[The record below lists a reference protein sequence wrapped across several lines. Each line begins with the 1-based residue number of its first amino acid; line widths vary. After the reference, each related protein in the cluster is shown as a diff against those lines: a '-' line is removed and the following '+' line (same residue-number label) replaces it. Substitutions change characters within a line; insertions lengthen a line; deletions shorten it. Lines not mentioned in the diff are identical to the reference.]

1 MDKKLPKFVGTINIP
16 GDKSIS
22 HRALIIGSQATG
34 IVKVSNLLESAD
46 VFSTMNALRKFGV
59 HIIKRGKDYHVY
71 GLVVGGLREYN
82 GTINCGNSG
91 TTARL
96 MMGLLSTY
104 PITINFIGDKS
115 LSKRPMARVINL
127 LKEFGANALPENKN
141 TMPFKFLGSYVG
153 LQNDQKL
160 NVPSAQLKSAWCL
173 AALNTKGI
181 STLEERF
188 ETRDH
193 TEIMLKY
200 LNANI
205 KVKKS
210 KNKKIISIFG
220 KTPIDAKDIS
230 VPGDISS
237 AAFMIILALISKNSN
252 VTIKNVLLNPTRTG
266 ILDVLKKMKAKIKIK
281 NKKTVCGE
289 IVGDI
294 EAKSSNLKATI
305 VPEKMAP
312 RLIDEYP
319 ILFIAACFAKGTSN
333 FKGIEE
339 LRVKES
345 DRIKSMEDGLKPL
358 GVKVSSTK
366 SSVKI
371 TGTNSF
377 KLELLASIS
386 PTTSPQIIFLFLI
399 VILAFIFFNTSKIP
413 VRVGFNK
420 TFLIVTVEFLEIRE
434 RMIMKAADEI
444 SPGTEISFASIGVF
458 PNIEMIFLFL
468 DFLTLILAFK
478 YLSMISV

>member
-34 IVKVSNLLESAD
+34 IVKVTNLLESAD

-59 HIIKRGKDYHVY
+59 DIIKRGKDYYVY
-71 GLVVGGLREYN
+71 GLVVGGLKEYN

-104 PITINFIGDKS
+104 PITINFTGDKS
-115 LSKRPMARVINL
+115 LSKRPMGRVINL
-127 LKEFGANALPENKN
+127 LREFGANALPENKN

-220 KTPIDAKDIS
+220 KTPIDGKDIS

-237 AAFMIILALISKNSN
+237 AAFMIILALISKNSK
-252 VTIKNVLLNPTRTG
+252 VIIKNVLLNPTRTG

-281 NKKTVCGE
+281 NKKIICGE
-289 IVGDI
+289 LVGDI
-294 EAKSSNLKATI
+294 EAKSSNLKAAI

-319 ILFIAACFAKGTSN
+319 ILFIAACFAKGTSQ

-345 DRIKSMEDGLKPL
+345 DRIQSMELGLKPL
-358 GVKVSSTK
+358 GVKISSTK
-366 SSVKI
+366 NSVKI

-377 KLELLASIS
+377 KLNKKIKIDAKGDHRIAMSFYILSQVLNKPFKIKDFNYVK
-386 PTTSPQIIFLFLI
+386 TSFPSFTKTI
-399 VILAFIFFNTSKIP
+399 
-413 VRVGFNK
+413 NK
-420 TFLIVTVEFLEIRE
+420 L
-434 RMIMKAADEI
+434 KK
-444 SPGTEISFASIGVF
+444 
-458 PNIEMIFLFL
+458 N
-468 DFLTLILAFK
+468 
-478 YLSMISV
+478 

>member
-34 IVKVSNLLESAD
+34 IVKVTNLLESAD

-59 HIIKRGKDYHVY
+59 HIVKRGKDYYVY

-127 LKEFGANALPENKN
+127 LREFGANALPENKN

-200 LNANI
+200 LGANI

-237 AAFMIILALISKNSN
+237 AAFMIILALISKNSK
-252 VTIKNVLLNPTRTG
+252 VIIKNVLLNPTRTG

-281 NKKTVCGE
+281 NKKNICGE
-289 IVGDI
+289 VVGDI
-294 EAKSSNLKATI
+294 EAQSSNLKATT
-305 VPEKMAP
+305 VSEKMAP

-319 ILFIAACFAKGTSN
+319 ILFIAACFAKGTSIFN
-333 FKGIEE
+333 GIEE

-358 GVKVSSTK
+358 GVKISSTK

-377 KLELLASIS
+377 KLNKKIKIDAKGDHRIAMSFFVLSQVLNKSFKIKDFNYVK
-386 PTTSPQIIFLFLI
+386 TSFPSFTKTI
-399 VILAFIFFNTSKIP
+399 NTLKK
-413 VRVGFNK
+413 N
-420 TFLIVTVEFLEIRE
+420 
-434 RMIMKAADEI
+434 
-444 SPGTEISFASIGVF
+444 
-458 PNIEMIFLFL
+458 
-468 DFLTLILAFK
+468 
-478 YLSMISV
+478 

>member
-59 HIIKRGKDYHVY
+59 HIVKRGKDYHVY

-127 LKEFGANALPENKN
+127 LREFGANALPENKN

-153 LQNDQKL
+153 LQNNQKL

-237 AAFMIILALISKNSN
+237 AAFMIILALISKNST

-266 ILDVLKKMKAKIKIK
+266 ILDVLKKMKAKITIK
-281 NKKTVCGE
+281 NKKIICGE
-289 IVGDI
+289 VVGDI
-294 EAKSSNLKATI
+294 EAKSSNLKATT
-305 VPEKMAP
+305 VSEKMAP

-345 DRIKSMEDGLKPL
+345 DRIKSMEGGLKPL
-358 GVKVSSTK
+358 GVKINSTK

-377 KLELLASIS
+377 KLNKKIKIDAKGDHRIAMSFYVLSQVLNKSFKIKDFNYVK
-386 PTTSPQIIFLFLI
+386 TSFPSF
-399 VILAFIFFNTSKIP
+399 T
-413 VRVGFNK
+413 K
-420 TFLIVTVEFLEIRE
+420 TINNL
-434 RMIMKAADEI
+434 KK
-444 SPGTEISFASIGVF
+444 
-458 PNIEMIFLFL
+458 N
-468 DFLTLILAFK
+468 
-478 YLSMISV
+478 

>member
-1 MDKKLPKFVGTINIP
+1 MDKKLPKFIGTINIP

-59 HIIKRGKDYHVY
+59 HITKRGKDYHVY

-127 LKEFGANALPENKN
+127 LREFGANALPENKN
-141 TMPFKFLGSYVG
+141 TMPFKFLGSYIG

-237 AAFMIILALISKNSN
+237 AAFMIILALISKNST

-266 ILDVLKKMKAKIKIK
+266 ILDVLKKMKAKITIK
-281 NKKTVCGE
+281 NKKTICGE

-294 EAKSSNLKATI
+294 EAKSSNLKAT
-305 VPEKMAP
+305 VVSEKMAP

-358 GVKVSSTK
+358 GVKISSTK
-366 SSVKI
+366 SSAKI

-377 KLELLASIS
+377 KLNKQIKIDAKGDHRIAMSFYVLSQVLNKSFKIKDFNYVK
-386 PTTSPQIIFLFLI
+386 TSFPSF
-399 VILAFIFFNTSKIP
+399 T
-413 VRVGFNK
+413 K
-420 TFLIVTVEFLEIRE
+420 TINQL
-434 RMIMKAADEI
+434 KK
-444 SPGTEISFASIGVF
+444 
-458 PNIEMIFLFL
+458 N
-468 DFLTLILAFK
+468 
-478 YLSMISV
+478 

>member
-59 HIIKRGKDYHVY
+59 HIVKRGKDYHVY

-127 LKEFGANALPENKN
+127 LREFGANALPENKN

-237 AAFMIILALISKNSN
+237 AAFMIILALISKNST

-266 ILDVLKKMKAKIKIK
+266 ILDVLKKMNAKIKIK
-281 NKKTVCGE
+281 NKKIICGE

-294 EAKSSNLKATI
+294 EAKSSNLKATT
-305 VPEKMAP
+305 VSEKMAP

-319 ILFIAACFAKGTSN
+319 ILFIAACFAKGTSS

-358 GVKVSSTK
+358 GVKINSTK
-366 SSVKI
+366 SSVKV

-377 KLELLASIS
+377 KLNKKIKIDAKGDHRIAMSFYVLSQVLNKSFKIKDFNYVK
-386 PTTSPQIIFLFLI
+386 TSFP
-399 VILAFIFFNTSKIP
+399 
-413 VRVGFNK
+413 
-420 TFLIVTVEFLEIRE
+420 
-434 RMIMKAADEI
+434 
-444 SPGTEISFASIGVF
+444 SFAKTI
-458 PNIEMIFLFL
+458 NNL
-468 DFLTLILAFK
+468 K
-478 YLSMISV
+478 KN

>member
-22 HRALIIGSQATG
+22 HRALIIGSQTTG

-59 HIIKRGKDYHVY
+59 HIIKRGEDYHVY

-237 AAFMIILALISKNSN
+237 AAFMIILALISKNSK

-294 EAKSSNLKATI
+294 EAKSSNLKATT

-377 KLELLASIS
+377 KLNKKIKIDAKGDHRIAMSFYVLSQVLNKSFKIKDFNYVK
-386 PTTSPQIIFLFLI
+386 TSFPSFTKTI
-399 VILAFIFFNTSKIP
+399 NTLKK
-413 VRVGFNK
+413 N
-420 TFLIVTVEFLEIRE
+420 
-434 RMIMKAADEI
+434 
-444 SPGTEISFASIGVF
+444 
-458 PNIEMIFLFL
+458 
-468 DFLTLILAFK
+468 
-478 YLSMISV
+478 

>member
-1 MDKKLPKFVGTINIP
+1 MDKKLPKFIGTINIP

-59 HIIKRGKDYHVY
+59 HITKRGKDYHVY

-127 LKEFGANALPENKN
+127 LREFGANALPENKN
-141 TMPFKFLGSYVG
+141 TMPFKFLGSYIG
-153 LQNDQKL
+153 LHNDQKL

-237 AAFMIILALISKNSN
+237 AAFMIILALISKNST

-281 NKKTVCGE
+281 NKKTICGE
-289 IVGDI
+289 VVGDI
-294 EAKSSNLKATI
+294 EAKSSNLKAT
-305 VPEKMAP
+305 VVSEKMAP

-358 GVKVSSTK
+358 GVKISSTK

-377 KLELLASIS
+377 KLNKQIKIDAKGDHRIAMSFYVLSQVLNKSFKIKDFNYVK
-386 PTTSPQIIFLFLI
+386 TSFPSF
-399 VILAFIFFNTSKIP
+399 T
-413 VRVGFNK
+413 K
-420 TFLIVTVEFLEIRE
+420 TINQL
-434 RMIMKAADEI
+434 KK
-444 SPGTEISFASIGVF
+444 
-458 PNIEMIFLFL
+458 N
-468 DFLTLILAFK
+468 
-478 YLSMISV
+478 

>member
-59 HIIKRGKDYHVY
+59 HIVKRGKDYHVY

-104 PITINFIGDKS
+104 PITINFVGDKS

-127 LKEFGANALPENKN
+127 LREFGANTLPENKN

-237 AAFMIILALISKNSN
+237 AAFMIILALISKNST
-252 VTIKNVLLNPTRTG
+252 VMIKNVLLNPTRTG
-266 ILDVLKKMKAKIKIK
+266 ILDVLQKMKAKIKIK
-281 NKKTVCGE
+281 NKKIICGE

-294 EAKSSNLKATI
+294 EAKSSNLKATT
-305 VPEKMAP
+305 VSEKMAP

-358 GVKVSSTK
+358 GVKISSTK

-371 TGTNSF
+371 IGTNSF
-377 KLELLASIS
+377 KLNKKIKIDAKGDHRIAMSFYVLSQVLNKSFKIKDFNYVK
-386 PTTSPQIIFLFLI
+386 TSFPSF
-399 VILAFIFFNTSKIP
+399 T
-413 VRVGFNK
+413 K
-420 TFLIVTVEFLEIRE
+420 TINNL
-434 RMIMKAADEI
+434 KK
-444 SPGTEISFASIGVF
+444 
-458 PNIEMIFLFL
+458 N
-468 DFLTLILAFK
+468 
-478 YLSMISV
+478 

>member
-1 MDKKLPKFVGTINIP
+1 MDKKLPKFIGTINIP

-59 HIIKRGKDYHVY
+59 HITKRGKDYHVY

-127 LKEFGANALPENKN
+127 LREFGANALPENKN

-237 AAFMIILALISKNSN
+237 AAFMIILALISKNST

-266 ILDVLKKMKAKIKIK
+266 VLDVLKKMKAKITIK
-281 NKKTVCGE
+281 NKKIICGE
-289 IVGDI
+289 VVGDI
-294 EAKSSNLKATI
+294 EAKSSNLKATV

-358 GVKVSSTK
+358 GVKISSTK
-366 SSVKI
+366 SSAKI

-377 KLELLASIS
+377 KLNKQIKIDAKGDHRIAMSFYVLSQVLNKSFKIKDFNYVK
-386 PTTSPQIIFLFLI
+386 TSFPSF
-399 VILAFIFFNTSKIP
+399 T
-413 VRVGFNK
+413 K
-420 TFLIVTVEFLEIRE
+420 TINQL
-434 RMIMKAADEI
+434 KK
-444 SPGTEISFASIGVF
+444 
-458 PNIEMIFLFL
+458 N
-468 DFLTLILAFK
+468 
-478 YLSMISV
+478 

>member
-59 HIIKRGKDYHVY
+59 HIVKRGKDYHVY

-127 LKEFGANALPENKN
+127 LREFGANALPENKN

-237 AAFMIILALISKNSN
+237 AAFMIILALISKNST

-294 EAKSSNLKATI
+294 EAKSSNLKATT
-305 VPEKMAP
+305 VSEKMAP

-319 ILFIAACFAKGTSN
+319 ILFIAACFAKGTSS

-345 DRIKSMEDGLKPL
+345 DRIKSMEGGLKPL
-358 GVKVSSTK
+358 GVKINSTK

-377 KLELLASIS
+377 KLNKKIKIDAKGDHRIAMSFYVLSQVLNKSFKIKDFNYVK
-386 PTTSPQIIFLFLI
+386 TSFPSFTKTI
-399 VILAFIFFNTSKIP
+399 NTLKK
-413 VRVGFNK
+413 N
-420 TFLIVTVEFLEIRE
+420 
-434 RMIMKAADEI
+434 
-444 SPGTEISFASIGVF
+444 
-458 PNIEMIFLFL
+458 
-468 DFLTLILAFK
+468 
-478 YLSMISV
+478 

>member
-1 MDKKLPKFVGTINIP
+1 MDKKLPKFVGTTNIP

-34 IVKVSNLLESAD
+34 IVKVTNLLESAD

-59 HIIKRGKDYHVY
+59 PIIKRGKDYYVY

-82 GTINCGNSG
+82 GTIDCGNSG

-104 PITINFIGDKS
+104 PITINFTGDKS

-127 LKEFGANALPENKN
+127 LREFGANAVPENKN

-160 NVPSAQLKSAWCL
+160 TVPSAQLKSAWCL

-237 AAFMIILALISKNSN
+237 AAFMIILALISKNSK
-252 VTIKNVLLNPTRTG
+252 VIIKNVLLNPTRTG

-281 NKKTVCGE
+281 NKKTICGE
-289 IVGDI
+289 VVGDI
-294 EAKSSNLKATI
+294 EVKSSNLKATT

-319 ILFIAACFAKGTSN
+319 ILFIAACFAKGTSKFN
-333 FKGIEE
+333 GIEE

-358 GVKVSSTK
+358 GVKISSTK

-371 TGTNSF
+371 TGGNSF
-377 KLELLASIS
+377 KLNQKIKIDAKGDHRIAMSFYILSQVLNKPFKIKDFNYVK
-386 PTTSPQIIFLFLI
+386 TSFPSF
-399 VILAFIFFNTSKIP
+399 T
-413 VRVGFNK
+413 K
-420 TFLIVTVEFLEIRE
+420 TINQL
-434 RMIMKAADEI
+434 KK
-444 SPGTEISFASIGVF
+444 
-458 PNIEMIFLFL
+458 N
-468 DFLTLILAFK
+468 
-478 YLSMISV
+478 

>member
-127 LKEFGANALPENKN
+127 LREFGANALPENKN

-377 KLELLASIS
+377 KLNKKIKIDAKGDHRIAMSFYVLSQVLNKSFKIKDFNYVK
-386 PTTSPQIIFLFLI
+386 TSFPSFTKTI
-399 VILAFIFFNTSKIP
+399 
-413 VRVGFNK
+413 NK
-420 TFLIVTVEFLEIRE
+420 L
-434 RMIMKAADEI
+434 KK
-444 SPGTEISFASIGVF
+444 
-458 PNIEMIFLFL
+458 N
-468 DFLTLILAFK
+468 
-478 YLSMISV
+478 

>member
-1 MDKKLPKFVGTINIP
+1 
-16 GDKSIS
+16 
-22 HRALIIGSQATG
+22 
-34 IVKVSNLLESAD
+34 
-46 VFSTMNALRKFGV
+46 
-59 HIIKRGKDYHVY
+59 
-71 GLVVGGLREYN
+71 
-82 GTINCGNSG
+82 
-91 TTARL
+91 
-96 MMGLLSTY
+96 
-104 PITINFIGDKS
+104 
-115 LSKRPMARVINL
+115 
-127 LKEFGANALPENKN
+127 
-141 TMPFKFLGSYVG
+141 MPFKFLGSYVG

-200 LNANI
+200 LGANI

-237 AAFMIILALISKNSN
+237 AAFMIVLALISKNSK
-252 VTIKNVLLNPTRTG
+252 VIIKNVLLNPTRTG

-281 NKKTVCGE
+281 NKKTICGE
-289 IVGDI
+289 VVGDI
-294 EAKSSNLKATI
+294 EAQSSNLKATT
-305 VPEKMAP
+305 VSEKMAP

-319 ILFIAACFAKGTSN
+319 ILFIAAFFAKGTSIFN
-333 FKGIEE
+333 GIEE

-358 GVKVSSTK
+358 GVKISSTK

-377 KLELLASIS
+377 KLNKKIKIDAKGDHRIAMSFYVLSQVLNKSFKIKDFNYVK
-386 PTTSPQIIFLFLI
+386 TSFPSFTKTI
-399 VILAFIFFNTSKIP
+399 
-413 VRVGFNK
+413 NK
-420 TFLIVTVEFLEIRE
+420 L
-434 RMIMKAADEI
+434 KK
-444 SPGTEISFASIGVF
+444 
-458 PNIEMIFLFL
+458 N
-468 DFLTLILAFK
+468 
-478 YLSMISV
+478 

>member
-34 IVKVSNLLESAD
+34 IVKVTNLLESAD

-59 HIIKRGKDYHVY
+59 HIVKRGKDYYVY

-127 LKEFGANALPENKN
+127 LREFGANALPENKN

-200 LNANI
+200 LGANI

-220 KTPIDAKDIS
+220 KNPIDAKDIS

-237 AAFMIILALISKNSN
+237 AAFMIILALISKNSK
-252 VTIKNVLLNPTRTG
+252 VIIKNVLLNPTRTG
-266 ILDVLKKMKAKIKIK
+266 ILDVLKKMKAKIKII
-281 NKKTVCGE
+281 NKKTICGE
-289 IVGDI
+289 VVGDI
-294 EAKSSNLKATI
+294 EAKSSNLKATT

-319 ILFIAACFAKGTSN
+319 ILFIAACFAKGTSIFN
-333 FKGIEE
+333 GIEE

-358 GVKVSSTK
+358 GIKISSTK

-377 KLELLASIS
+377 KLNKKIKIDAKGDHRIAMSFYVLSQVLNKSFKIKDFNYVK
-386 PTTSPQIIFLFLI
+386 TSFPSFTKTI
-399 VILAFIFFNTSKIP
+399 NTLKK
-413 VRVGFNK
+413 N
-420 TFLIVTVEFLEIRE
+420 
-434 RMIMKAADEI
+434 
-444 SPGTEISFASIGVF
+444 
-458 PNIEMIFLFL
+458 
-468 DFLTLILAFK
+468 
-478 YLSMISV
+478 

>member
-34 IVKVSNLLESAD
+34 IVKVTNLLESAD

-59 HIIKRGKDYHVY
+59 DIIKRGKDYYVY

-96 MMGLLSTY
+96 LMGLLSTY
-104 PITINFIGDKS
+104 PITINFTGDKS
-115 LSKRPMARVINL
+115 LSKRPMGRVINL
-127 LKEFGANALPENKN
+127 LREFGANALPENKN

-237 AAFMIILALISKNSN
+237 AAFMIILALISKNSK
-252 VTIKNVLLNPTRTG
+252 VIIKNVLLNPTRTG
-266 ILDVLKKMKAKIKIK
+266 ILDVLKRMKAKIKIK
-281 NKKTVCGE
+281 NKKTICGE
-289 IVGDI
+289 VVGDI
-294 EAKSSNLKATI
+294 EAKSSNLKATL

-319 ILFIAACFAKGTSN
+319 ILFIAACFAKGTSQ

-345 DRIKSMEDGLKPL
+345 DRIQSMELGLKPL
-358 GVKVSSTK
+358 GVKISSTK
-366 SSVKI
+366 NSVKI

-377 KLELLASIS
+377 KLNKKIKIDAKGDHRIAMSFYILSQVLNKPFKIKDFNYVK
-386 PTTSPQIIFLFLI
+386 TSFPSFTKTI
-399 VILAFIFFNTSKIP
+399 
-413 VRVGFNK
+413 NK
-420 TFLIVTVEFLEIRE
+420 L
-434 RMIMKAADEI
+434 KK
-444 SPGTEISFASIGVF
+444 
-458 PNIEMIFLFL
+458 N
-468 DFLTLILAFK
+468 
-478 YLSMISV
+478 

>member
-34 IVKVSNLLESAD
+34 IVKVTNLLESAD

-59 HIIKRGKDYHVY
+59 HIVKRGKDYYVY

-127 LKEFGANALPENKN
+127 LREFGANALPENKN

-200 LNANI
+200 LGANI

-237 AAFMIILALISKNSN
+237 AAFMIILALISKNSK
-252 VTIKNVLLNPTRTG
+252 VIVRNVLLNPTRTG

-281 NKKTVCGE
+281 NKKNICGE
-289 IVGDI
+289 VVGDI
-294 EAKSSNLKATI
+294 EAQSSNLKATT

-319 ILFIAACFAKGTSN
+319 ILFIAACFAKGTSIFN
-333 FKGIEE
+333 GIEE

-358 GVKVSSTK
+358 GIKISSTK

-377 KLELLASIS
+377 KLNKKIKIDAKGDHRIAMSFYVLSQVLNKSFKIKDFNYVK
-386 PTTSPQIIFLFLI
+386 TSFPSFTKTI
-399 VILAFIFFNTSKIP
+399 NTLKK
-413 VRVGFNK
+413 N
-420 TFLIVTVEFLEIRE
+420 
-434 RMIMKAADEI
+434 
-444 SPGTEISFASIGVF
+444 
-458 PNIEMIFLFL
+458 
-468 DFLTLILAFK
+468 
-478 YLSMISV
+478 

>member
-59 HIIKRGKDYHVY
+59 HIVKRGKDYHVY

-127 LKEFGANALPENKN
+127 LREFGANALPQNKN

-237 AAFMIILALISKNSN
+237 AAFMIILALISKNST

-294 EAKSSNLKATI
+294 EAKSSNLKATT
-305 VPEKMAP
+305 VSEKMAP

-319 ILFIAACFAKGTSN
+319 ILFIAACFAKGTSS

-345 DRIKSMEDGLKPL
+345 DRIKSMEGGLKPL
-358 GVKVSSTK
+358 GVKINSTK

-371 TGTNSF
+371 SGTKSF
-377 KLELLASIS
+377 KLNKKIKIDAKGDHRIAMSFYVLSQVLNKSFKIKDFNYVK
-386 PTTSPQIIFLFLI
+386 TSFPSF
-399 VILAFIFFNTSKIP
+399 T
-413 VRVGFNK
+413 K
-420 TFLIVTVEFLEIRE
+420 TINNL
-434 RMIMKAADEI
+434 KK
-444 SPGTEISFASIGVF
+444 
-458 PNIEMIFLFL
+458 N
-468 DFLTLILAFK
+468 
-478 YLSMISV
+478 

>member
-1 MDKKLPKFVGTINIP
+1 MDKKLPKFIGTINIP

-59 HIIKRGKDYHVY
+59 HITKRGKDYHVY

-127 LKEFGANALPENKN
+127 LREFGANALPENKN

-205 KVKKS
+205 KVKKY

-237 AAFMIILALISKNSN
+237 AAFMIILALISKNST

-266 ILDVLKKMKAKIKIK
+266 ILDVLKKMKAKITIK
-281 NKKTVCGE
+281 NKKTICGE
-289 IVGDI
+289 VVGDI
-294 EAKSSNLKATI
+294 EAKSSNLKAT
-305 VPEKMAP
+305 VVSEKMAP

-358 GVKVSSTK
+358 GVKISSTK

-371 TGTNSF
+371 TGINSF
-377 KLELLASIS
+377 KLNKQIKIDAKGDHRIAMSFYVLSQVLNKSFKIKDFNYVK
-386 PTTSPQIIFLFLI
+386 TSFPSF
-399 VILAFIFFNTSKIP
+399 T
-413 VRVGFNK
+413 K
-420 TFLIVTVEFLEIRE
+420 TINQL
-434 RMIMKAADEI
+434 KK
-444 SPGTEISFASIGVF
+444 
-458 PNIEMIFLFL
+458 N
-468 DFLTLILAFK
+468 
-478 YLSMISV
+478 

>member
-34 IVKVSNLLESAD
+34 IVKVTNLLESAD

-59 HIIKRGKDYHVY
+59 HIIKREKDYYVY

-82 GTINCGNSG
+82 GTIDCGNSG

-104 PITINFIGDKS
+104 PITINFTGDKS

-127 LKEFGANALPENKN
+127 LREFGANALPENKN

-160 NVPSAQLKSAWCL
+160 TVPSAQLKSAWCL

-205 KVKKS
+205 KVKKL

-237 AAFMIILALISKNSN
+237 AAFMIILALISKNSK

-281 NKKTVCGE
+281 NKKTICGE
-289 IVGDI
+289 MVGDI
-294 EAKSSNLKATI
+294 EARSSNLKATT

-319 ILFIAACFAKGTSN
+319 ILFIAACFAKGTSKFN
-333 FKGIEE
+333 GIEE

-358 GVKVSSTK
+358 GVKISSTK

-371 TGTNSF
+371 TGANSF
-377 KLELLASIS
+377 KLNQNIKIDAKGDHRIAMSFYILSQVLNKPFKIKDFNYVK
-386 PTTSPQIIFLFLI
+386 TSFPSF
-399 VILAFIFFNTSKIP
+399 T
-413 VRVGFNK
+413 K
-420 TFLIVTVEFLEIRE
+420 TINQL
-434 RMIMKAADEI
+434 KK
-444 SPGTEISFASIGVF
+444 
-458 PNIEMIFLFL
+458 N
-468 DFLTLILAFK
+468 
-478 YLSMISV
+478 

>member
-1 MDKKLPKFVGTINIP
+1 LPKFVGTINIP

-377 KLELLASIS
+377 KLNKKIKIDAKGDHRIAMSFYVLSQVLNKSFKIKDFNYVK
-386 PTTSPQIIFLFLI
+386 TSFPSFTKTI
-399 VILAFIFFNTSKIP
+399 NTLKK
-413 VRVGFNK
+413 N
-420 TFLIVTVEFLEIRE
+420 
-434 RMIMKAADEI
+434 
-444 SPGTEISFASIGVF
+444 
-458 PNIEMIFLFL
+458 
-468 DFLTLILAFK
+468 
-478 YLSMISV
+478 

>member
-1 MDKKLPKFVGTINIP
+1 MDKKLPKFIGTINIP

-59 HIIKRGKDYHVY
+59 HITKRGKDYHVY

-104 PITINFIGDKS
+104 PITINFTGDKS

-127 LKEFGANALPENKN
+127 LREFGANALPENKN

-237 AAFMIILALISKNSN
+237 AAFMIILALISKNST

-266 ILDVLKKMKAKIKIK
+266 VLDVLKKMKAKIKIK
-281 NKKTVCGE
+281 NKKNICGE
-289 IVGDI
+289 VVGDI
-294 EAKSSNLKATI
+294 EAKSSNLKATV

-358 GVKVSSTK
+358 GVKISSTK
-366 SSVKI
+366 SSAKI

-377 KLELLASIS
+377 KLNEQIKIDAKGDHRIAMSFYVLSQVLNKSFKIKDFNYVK
-386 PTTSPQIIFLFLI
+386 TSFPSF
-399 VILAFIFFNTSKIP
+399 T
-413 VRVGFNK
+413 K
-420 TFLIVTVEFLEIRE
+420 TINQL
-434 RMIMKAADEI
+434 KK
-444 SPGTEISFASIGVF
+444 
-458 PNIEMIFLFL
+458 N
-468 DFLTLILAFK
+468 
-478 YLSMISV
+478 

>member
-34 IVKVSNLLESAD
+34 IVKVTNLLESAD

-59 HIIKRGKDYHVY
+59 DIIKRGKDYYVY
-71 GLVVGGLREYN
+71 GLVVGGLKEYN

-96 MMGLLSTY
+96 LMGLLSTY
-104 PITINFIGDKS
+104 PITINFTGDKS
-115 LSKRPMARVINL
+115 LSKRPMGRVINL
-127 LKEFGANALPENKN
+127 LREFGANALPENKN

-160 NVPSAQLKSAWCL
+160 KVPSAQLKSAWCL

-205 KVKKS
+205 KVKKL

-220 KTPIDAKDIS
+220 KTPIDAKDIF

-237 AAFMIILALISKNSN
+237 AAFMIILALISKNSK
-252 VTIKNVLLNPTRTG
+252 VIIKNVLLNPTRTG

-281 NKKTVCGE
+281 NKKTICGE
-289 IVGDI
+289 LVGDI
-294 EAKSSNLKATI
+294 EAKNSNLKAAI

-319 ILFIAACFAKGTSN
+319 ILFIAACFAKGTSQ

-345 DRIKSMEDGLKPL
+345 DRIQSMELGLKPL
-358 GVKVSSTK
+358 GVKISSTK
-366 SSVKI
+366 NSVKI

-377 KLELLASIS
+377 KLNKKIKIDAKGDHRIAMSFYILSQVLNKPFKIKDFNYVK
-386 PTTSPQIIFLFLI
+386 TSFPSFTKTI
-399 VILAFIFFNTSKIP
+399 
-413 VRVGFNK
+413 NK
-420 TFLIVTVEFLEIRE
+420 L
-434 RMIMKAADEI
+434 KK
-444 SPGTEISFASIGVF
+444 
-458 PNIEMIFLFL
+458 N
-468 DFLTLILAFK
+468 
-478 YLSMISV
+478 

>member
-59 HIIKRGKDYHVY
+59 HITKRGKDYHVY

-127 LKEFGANALPENKN
+127 LREFGANALPENKN

-237 AAFMIILALISKNSN
+237 AAFMIILALISKNST

-266 ILDVLKKMKAKIKIK
+266 VLDVLKKMKAKIKIK
-281 NKKTVCGE
+281 NKKTICGE
-289 IVGDI
+289 VVGDI
-294 EAKSSNLKATI
+294 EAKSSNLKAT
-305 VPEKMAP
+305 VVSEKMAP

-358 GVKVSSTK
+358 GVKISSTK
-366 SSVKI
+366 STAKI

-377 KLELLASIS
+377 KLNKQIKIDAKGDHRIAMSFYILSQVLNKPFKIKDFNYVK
-386 PTTSPQIIFLFLI
+386 TSFPSFTKTI
-399 VILAFIFFNTSKIP
+399 
-413 VRVGFNK
+413 NK
-420 TFLIVTVEFLEIRE
+420 L
-434 RMIMKAADEI
+434 KK
-444 SPGTEISFASIGVF
+444 
-458 PNIEMIFLFL
+458 N
-468 DFLTLILAFK
+468 
-478 YLSMISV
+478 

>member
-59 HIIKRGKDYHVY
+59 DIIKRGKDYYVY
-71 GLVVGGLREYN
+71 GLVVGGLKEYN

-104 PITINFIGDKS
+104 PITINFTGDKS
-115 LSKRPMARVINL
+115 LSKRPMSRVINL
-127 LKEFGANALPENKN
+127 LREFGANALPENKN
-141 TMPFKFLGSYVG
+141 IMPFKFLGSYVG

-237 AAFMIILALISKNSN
+237 AAFMIILALISKNSK
-252 VTIKNVLLNPTRTG
+252 VIIKNVLLNPTRTG

-281 NKKTVCGE
+281 NKKTICGE
-289 IVGDI
+289 VVGDI
-294 EAKSSNLKATI
+294 EAKSSNLKAAV

-319 ILFIAACFAKGTSN
+319 ILFIAACFAKGTSQ

-345 DRIKSMEDGLKPL
+345 DRIQSMELGLKPL
-358 GVKVSSTK
+358 GVKISSTK
-366 SSVKI
+366 NSVKI

-377 KLELLASIS
+377 KLNKQIKIDAKGDHRIAMSFYILSKVLNKPFKIKDFNYVK
-386 PTTSPQIIFLFLI
+386 TSFPSFTKTI
-399 VILAFIFFNTSKIP
+399 
-413 VRVGFNK
+413 NK
-420 TFLIVTVEFLEIRE
+420 L
-434 RMIMKAADEI
+434 KK
-444 SPGTEISFASIGVF
+444 
-458 PNIEMIFLFL
+458 N
-468 DFLTLILAFK
+468 
-478 YLSMISV
+478 

>member
-34 IVKVSNLLESAD
+34 IVKVTNLLESAD

-59 HIIKRGKDYHVY
+59 DIIKRGKDYYVY
-71 GLVVGGLREYN
+71 GLVVGGLKEYN

-96 MMGLLSTY
+96 LMGLLSTY
-104 PITINFIGDKS
+104 PITINFTGDKS
-115 LSKRPMARVINL
+115 LSKRPMGRVINL
-127 LKEFGANALPENKN
+127 LREFGANALPENKN

-237 AAFMIILALISKNSN
+237 AAFMIILALISKNSK
-252 VTIKNVLLNPTRTG
+252 VVIKNVLLNPTRTG

-281 NKKTVCGE
+281 NKKIICGE
-289 IVGDI
+289 LVGDI
-294 EAKSSNLKATI
+294 EAKSSNLKAAV

-319 ILFIAACFAKGTSN
+319 ILFIAACFAKGTSQ

-345 DRIKSMEDGLKPL
+345 DRIQSMELGLKPL
-358 GVKVSSTK
+358 GVKISSTK
-366 SSVKI
+366 NSVKI

-377 KLELLASIS
+377 KLNKKIKIDAKGDHRIAMSFYILSQVLNKPFKIKDFNYVK
-386 PTTSPQIIFLFLI
+386 TSFPSFTKTI
-399 VILAFIFFNTSKIP
+399 
-413 VRVGFNK
+413 NK
-420 TFLIVTVEFLEIRE
+420 L
-434 RMIMKAADEI
+434 KK
-444 SPGTEISFASIGVF
+444 
-458 PNIEMIFLFL
+458 N
-468 DFLTLILAFK
+468 
-478 YLSMISV
+478 

>member
-34 IVKVSNLLESAD
+34 IVKVTNLLESAD

-59 HIIKRGKDYHVY
+59 DIIKRGKDYYVY
-71 GLVVGGLREYN
+71 GLVVGGLKEYN

-96 MMGLLSTY
+96 LMGLLSTY

-115 LSKRPMARVINL
+115 LSKRPMGRVINL
-127 LKEFGANALPENKN
+127 LREFGANALPENKN

-205 KVKKS
+205 KVKKLR
-210 KNKKIISIFG
+210 NKKIISIFG
-220 KTPIDAKDIS
+220 KTPIDAKNIS

-237 AAFMIILALISKNSN
+237 AAFMIILALISKNSK
-252 VTIKNVLLNPTRTG
+252 VIIKNVLLNPTRTG

-281 NKKTVCGE
+281 NKKTICGE
-289 IVGDI
+289 VVGDI
-294 EAKSSNLKATI
+294 EAKSSNLKATL

-319 ILFIAACFAKGTSN
+319 ILFIAACFAKGTSQ

-345 DRIKSMEDGLKPL
+345 DRIQSMELGLKPL
-358 GVKVSSTK
+358 GVKISSTK
-366 SSVKI
+366 NSVKI

-377 KLELLASIS
+377 KLNKKIKIDAKGDHRIAMSFYILSQVLNKPFKIKDFNYVK
-386 PTTSPQIIFLFLI
+386 TSFPSFTKTI
-399 VILAFIFFNTSKIP
+399 
-413 VRVGFNK
+413 NK
-420 TFLIVTVEFLEIRE
+420 L
-434 RMIMKAADEI
+434 KK
-444 SPGTEISFASIGVF
+444 
-458 PNIEMIFLFL
+458 N
-468 DFLTLILAFK
+468 
-478 YLSMISV
+478 

>member
-34 IVKVSNLLESAD
+34 IVKVTNLLESAD

-59 HIIKRGKDYHVY
+59 DIIKRGKDYYVY
-71 GLVVGGLREYN
+71 GLVVGGLKEYN

-96 MMGLLSTY
+96 LMGLLSTY
-104 PITINFIGDKS
+104 PITINFTGDKS
-115 LSKRPMARVINL
+115 LSKRPMGRVINL
-127 LKEFGANALPENKN
+127 LREFGANALPENKN

-237 AAFMIILALISKNSN
+237 AAFMIILALISKNSK
-252 VTIKNVLLNPTRTG
+252 VIIKNVLLNPTRTG

-281 NKKTVCGE
+281 NKKIICGE
-289 IVGDI
+289 LVGDI
-294 EAKSSNLKATI
+294 EAKSSNLKATV

-319 ILFIAACFAKGTSN
+319 VLFIAACFAKGTSQ

-345 DRIKSMEDGLKPL
+345 DRIQSMELGLKPL
-358 GVKVSSTK
+358 GVKISSTK
-366 SSVKI
+366 NSVKI

-377 KLELLASIS
+377 KLNKKIKIDAKGDHRIAMSFYILSKVLNKPFKIKDFNYVK
-386 PTTSPQIIFLFLI
+386 TSFPSFTKTI
-399 VILAFIFFNTSKIP
+399 
-413 VRVGFNK
+413 NK
-420 TFLIVTVEFLEIRE
+420 L
-434 RMIMKAADEI
+434 KK
-444 SPGTEISFASIGVF
+444 
-458 PNIEMIFLFL
+458 N
-468 DFLTLILAFK
+468 
-478 YLSMISV
+478 

>member
-1 MDKKLPKFVGTINIP
+1 MDKNLPKFVGTINIP

-59 HIIKRGKDYHVY
+59 HIIKRGKNYHVY

-104 PITINFIGDKS
+104 PITINFTGDKS

-127 LKEFGANALPENKN
+127 LREFGANALPENKN

-237 AAFMIILALISKNSN
+237 AAFMIILALISKNST

-266 ILDVLKKMKAKIKIK
+266 ILDVLRKMKAKIKIK
-281 NKKTVCGE
+281 NKKTICGE

-294 EAKSSNLKATI
+294 EAKSSNLKATT
-305 VPEKMAP
+305 VTEKMAP

-319 ILFIAACFAKGTSN
+319 ILFIAACFAKGTSKFN
-333 FKGIEE
+333 GVEE

-345 DRIKSMEDGLKPL
+345 DRIKSMEDGFKPL
-358 GVKVSSTK
+358 GVKISSTK

-377 KLELLASIS
+377 KLNKKIKIDAKGDHRIAMSFYVLSQVLNKPFKIKDFNYVK
-386 PTTSPQIIFLFLI
+386 TSFPSFTKTI
-399 VILAFIFFNTSKIP
+399 
-413 VRVGFNK
+413 NK
-420 TFLIVTVEFLEIRE
+420 L
-434 RMIMKAADEI
+434 KK
-444 SPGTEISFASIGVF
+444 
-458 PNIEMIFLFL
+458 N
-468 DFLTLILAFK
+468 
-478 YLSMISV
+478 

>member
-1 MDKKLPKFVGTINIP
+1 MDKKLPKFVGTVNIP

-127 LKEFGANALPENKN
+127 LREFGANALPENKN

-237 AAFMIILALISKNSN
+237 AAFMIILALISKNSK

-266 ILDVLKKMKAKIKIK
+266 ILDVLKTMKAKIKIK

-289 IVGDI
+289 IIGDI
-294 EAKSSNLKATI
+294 EAKSSNLKATT

-377 KLELLASIS
+377 KLNKKIKIDAKGDHRIAMSFYVLSQVLNKSFKIKDFNYVK
-386 PTTSPQIIFLFLI
+386 TSFPSFTKTI
-399 VILAFIFFNTSKIP
+399 NTLKK
-413 VRVGFNK
+413 N
-420 TFLIVTVEFLEIRE
+420 
-434 RMIMKAADEI
+434 
-444 SPGTEISFASIGVF
+444 
-458 PNIEMIFLFL
+458 
-468 DFLTLILAFK
+468 
-478 YLSMISV
+478 

>member
-34 IVKVSNLLESAD
+34 IVKVTNLLESAD

-59 HIIKRGKDYHVY
+59 DIIKRGKDYYVY
-71 GLVVGGLREYN
+71 GLVVGGLKEYN

-104 PITINFIGDKS
+104 PITINFTGDKS
-115 LSKRPMARVINL
+115 LSKRPMGRVINL
-127 LKEFGANALPENKN
+127 LREFGANALPENKN

-237 AAFMIILALISKNSN
+237 AAFMIILALISKNSK
-252 VTIKNVLLNPTRTG
+252 VIIKNVLLNPTRTG

-281 NKKTVCGE
+281 NKKTICGE
-289 IVGDI
+289 LVGDI
-294 EAKSSNLKATI
+294 EAKSSNLKAAI

-319 ILFIAACFAKGTSN
+319 ILFIAACFAKGTSQ

-345 DRIKSMEDGLKPL
+345 DRIQSMELGLKPL
-358 GVKVSSTK
+358 GVKISSTK
-366 SSVKI
+366 NSVKI

-377 KLELLASIS
+377 KLNKKIKIDAKGDHRIAMSFYILSQVLNKPFKIKDFNYVK
-386 PTTSPQIIFLFLI
+386 TSFPSFTKTI
-399 VILAFIFFNTSKIP
+399 
-413 VRVGFNK
+413 NK
-420 TFLIVTVEFLEIRE
+420 L
-434 RMIMKAADEI
+434 KK
-444 SPGTEISFASIGVF
+444 
-458 PNIEMIFLFL
+458 N
-468 DFLTLILAFK
+468 
-478 YLSMISV
+478 

>member
-1 MDKKLPKFVGTINIP
+1 MDKKLPKFIGTINIP

-59 HIIKRGKDYHVY
+59 HITKRGKDYHVY

-127 LKEFGANALPENKN
+127 LREFGANALPENKN

-237 AAFMIILALISKNSN
+237 AAFMIILALISKNST

-266 ILDVLKKMKAKIKIK
+266 VLDVLKKMKAKIKIK
-281 NKKTVCGE
+281 NKKTICGE

-294 EAKSSNLKATI
+294 EAKSSNLKAT
-305 VPEKMAP
+305 VVSEKMAP

-358 GVKVSSTK
+358 GVKISSTK
-366 SSVKI
+366 STAKI

-377 KLELLASIS
+377 KLNKQIKIDAKGDHRIAMSFYVLSQVLNKSFKIKDFNYVK
-386 PTTSPQIIFLFLI
+386 TSFPSF
-399 VILAFIFFNTSKIP
+399 T
-413 VRVGFNK
+413 K
-420 TFLIVTVEFLEIRE
+420 TINQL
-434 RMIMKAADEI
+434 KK
-444 SPGTEISFASIGVF
+444 
-458 PNIEMIFLFL
+458 N
-468 DFLTLILAFK
+468 
-478 YLSMISV
+478 

>member
-34 IVKVSNLLESAD
+34 IVKVTNLLESAD
-46 VFSTMNALRKFGV
+46 VFSTMNALRKFGI
-59 HIIKRGKDYHVY
+59 HIVKRGKDYYVY

-127 LKEFGANALPENKN
+127 LREFGANALPENKN
-141 TMPFKFLGSYVG
+141 TMPFKFLGSYIG

-200 LNANI
+200 LGANI

-220 KTPIDAKDIS
+220 KNPIDAKDIS

-237 AAFMIILALISKNSN
+237 AAFMIILALISKNSK
-252 VTIKNVLLNPTRTG
+252 VIIKNVLLNPTRTG

-281 NKKTVCGE
+281 SKKNICGE
-289 IVGDI
+289 VVGDI
-294 EAKSSNLKATI
+294 EAQSSNLKATT
-305 VPEKMAP
+305 VPERMAP

-319 ILFIAACFAKGTSN
+319 ILFIAACFAKGTSIFN
-333 FKGIEE
+333 GIGE

-358 GVKVSSTK
+358 GVKINSTK

-377 KLELLASIS
+377 KLNKKIKIDAKGDHRIAMSFYVLSQVLNKSFKIKDFNYVK
-386 PTTSPQIIFLFLI
+386 TSFPSFTKTI
-399 VILAFIFFNTSKIP
+399 NTLKK
-413 VRVGFNK
+413 N
-420 TFLIVTVEFLEIRE
+420 
-434 RMIMKAADEI
+434 
-444 SPGTEISFASIGVF
+444 
-458 PNIEMIFLFL
+458 
-468 DFLTLILAFK
+468 
-478 YLSMISV
+478 

>member
-59 HIIKRGKDYHVY
+59 DIIKRGKDYYVY
-71 GLVVGGLREYN
+71 GLVVGGLKEYN

-96 MMGLLSTY
+96 LMGLLSTY
-104 PITINFIGDKS
+104 PITINFTGDKS
-115 LSKRPMARVINL
+115 LSKRPMGRVINL
-127 LKEFGANALPENKN
+127 LREFGANALPENKN

-237 AAFMIILALISKNSN
+237 AAFMIILALISKNSK
-252 VTIKNVLLNPTRTG
+252 VIIKNVLLNPTRTG

-281 NKKTVCGE
+281 NKKTICGE
-289 IVGDI
+289 VVGDI
-294 EAKSSNLKATI
+294 EAKSSNLKAAL

-319 ILFIAACFAKGTSN
+319 ILFIAACFAKGTSQ

-345 DRIKSMEDGLKPL
+345 DRIQSMELGLKPL
-358 GVKVSSTK
+358 GVKISSTK
-366 SSVKI
+366 NSVKI

-377 KLELLASIS
+377 KLNKKIKIDAKGDHRIAMSFYILSQVLNKPFKIKDFNYVK
-386 PTTSPQIIFLFLI
+386 TSFPSFTKTI
-399 VILAFIFFNTSKIP
+399 
-413 VRVGFNK
+413 NK
-420 TFLIVTVEFLEIRE
+420 L
-434 RMIMKAADEI
+434 KK
-444 SPGTEISFASIGVF
+444 
-458 PNIEMIFLFL
+458 N
-468 DFLTLILAFK
+468 
-478 YLSMISV
+478 

>member
-34 IVKVSNLLESAD
+34 IVKVTNLLESAD

-59 HIIKRGKDYHVY
+59 DIIKRGKDYYVY

-82 GTINCGNSG
+82 GMINCGNSG

-127 LKEFGANALPENKN
+127 LREFGANALPENKN

-237 AAFMIILALISKNSN
+237 AAFMIILALISKNST

-266 ILDVLKKMKAKIKIK
+266 VLDVLKKMKAKIKIK
-281 NKKTVCGE
+281 NKKTICGE
-289 IVGDI
+289 VVGDI
-294 EAKSSNLKATI
+294 EAKSSNLKATV

-319 ILFIAACFAKGTSN
+319 VLFIAACFAKGTSN

-358 GVKVSSTK
+358 GVKISSTK
-366 SSVKI
+366 SSAKI

-377 KLELLASIS
+377 KLNKQIKIDAKGDHRIAMSFYVLSQVLNKSFKIKDFNYVK
-386 PTTSPQIIFLFLI
+386 TSFPSF
-399 VILAFIFFNTSKIP
+399 T
-413 VRVGFNK
+413 K
-420 TFLIVTVEFLEIRE
+420 TINQL
-434 RMIMKAADEI
+434 KK
-444 SPGTEISFASIGVF
+444 
-458 PNIEMIFLFL
+458 N
-468 DFLTLILAFK
+468 
-478 YLSMISV
+478 

>member
-1 MDKKLPKFVGTINIP
+1 MDKKVPKFQGTINIP

-59 HIIKRGKDYHVY
+59 RIAKRGKDYHVY

-127 LKEFGANALPENKN
+127 LREFGANALPENKN

-205 KVKKS
+205 KVKKL

-237 AAFMIILALISKNSN
+237 AAFMMILALISKNSR

-294 EAKSSNLKATI
+294 EAKSSNLKATT
-305 VPEKMAP
+305 VSEKMAP

-319 ILFIAACFAKGTSN
+319 ILFIAACFAKGTSS

-345 DRIKSMEDGLKPL
+345 DRIKSMEGGLKPL
-358 GVKVSSTK
+358 GVKINSTK

-371 TGTNSF
+371 SGTNSF
-377 KLELLASIS
+377 KLNKKIKIDAKGDHRIAMSFYVLSQVLNKSFKIKDFNYVK
-386 PTTSPQIIFLFLI
+386 TSFPSF
-399 VILAFIFFNTSKIP
+399 T
-413 VRVGFNK
+413 K
-420 TFLIVTVEFLEIRE
+420 TINNL
-434 RMIMKAADEI
+434 KK
-444 SPGTEISFASIGVF
+444 
-458 PNIEMIFLFL
+458 N
-468 DFLTLILAFK
+468 
-478 YLSMISV
+478 

>member
-1 MDKKLPKFVGTINIP
+1 MDKKLPKFVGTTNIP

-34 IVKVSNLLESAD
+34 IVKVTNLLESAD

-59 HIIKRGKDYHVY
+59 HIIKRGKDYYVY

-82 GTINCGNSG
+82 GTIDCGNSG

-104 PITINFIGDKS
+104 PITINFTGDKS

-127 LKEFGANALPENKN
+127 LREFGANALPENKN

-160 NVPSAQLKSAWCL
+160 TVPSAQLKSAWCL

-237 AAFMIILALISKNSN
+237 AAFMIILALISKNSK

-281 NKKTVCGE
+281 NKKTICGE
-289 IVGDI
+289 VVGDI
-294 EAKSSNLKATI
+294 EAKSSNLKATT

-319 ILFIAACFAKGTSN
+319 ILFIAACFAKGTSKFN
-333 FKGIEE
+333 GIEE

-358 GVKVSSTK
+358 GVKISSTK

-371 TGTNSF
+371 TGSNSF
-377 KLELLASIS
+377 KLNQKIKIDAKGDHRIAMSFYVLSQVLNKPFKIKDFNYVK
-386 PTTSPQIIFLFLI
+386 TSFPSF
-399 VILAFIFFNTSKIP
+399 T
-413 VRVGFNK
+413 K
-420 TFLIVTVEFLEIRE
+420 TINQL
-434 RMIMKAADEI
+434 KK
-444 SPGTEISFASIGVF
+444 
-458 PNIEMIFLFL
+458 N
-468 DFLTLILAFK
+468 
-478 YLSMISV
+478 

>member
-34 IVKVSNLLESAD
+34 IVKVTNLLESAD

-59 HIIKRGKDYHVY
+59 HIVKRGKDYYVY

-127 LKEFGANALPENKN
+127 LREFGANALPENKN
-141 TMPFKFLGSYVG
+141 TMPFKFLGSYIG

-200 LNANI
+200 LGANI

-237 AAFMIILALISKNSN
+237 AAFMIILALISKNSK
-252 VTIKNVLLNPTRTG
+252 VIIKNVLLNPTRTG

-281 NKKTVCGE
+281 NKKNICGE
-289 IVGDI
+289 VVGDI
-294 EAKSSNLKATI
+294 EAQSSNLKATT

-319 ILFIAACFAKGTSN
+319 ILFIAACFAKGTSIFN
-333 FKGIEE
+333 GIEE

-358 GVKVSSTK
+358 GVKINSTK

-377 KLELLASIS
+377 KLNKKIKVDAKGDHRIAMSFYILSQVLNKSFKIKDFNYVK
-386 PTTSPQIIFLFLI
+386 TSFPSFTKTI
-399 VILAFIFFNTSKIP
+399 
-413 VRVGFNK
+413 NK
-420 TFLIVTVEFLEIRE
+420 L
-434 RMIMKAADEI
+434 KK
-444 SPGTEISFASIGVF
+444 
-458 PNIEMIFLFL
+458 N
-468 DFLTLILAFK
+468 
-478 YLSMISV
+478 

>member
-127 LKEFGANALPENKN
+127 LREFGANALPENKN

-237 AAFMIILALISKNSN
+237 AAFMIILALISKNSK

-377 KLELLASIS
+377 KLNKKIKIDAKGDHRIAMSFYVLSQVLNKSFKIKDFNYVK
-386 PTTSPQIIFLFLI
+386 TSFPSFTKTI
-399 VILAFIFFNTSKIP
+399 NT
-413 VRVGFNK
+413 
-420 TFLIVTVEFLEIRE
+420 
-434 RMIMKAADEI
+434 
-444 SPGTEISFASIGVF
+444 
-458 PNIEMIFLFL
+458 
-468 DFLTLILAFK
+468 FK
-478 YLSMISV
+478 KN

>member
-59 HIIKRGKDYHVY
+59 HIVKRGKDYHVY

-104 PITINFIGDKS
+104 PITINFVGDKS

-127 LKEFGANALPENKN
+127 LREFGANALPENKN

-237 AAFMIILALISKNSN
+237 AAFMIILALISKNST

-266 ILDVLKKMKAKIKIK
+266 ILDVLKKMKAKITIK

-289 IVGDI
+289 VVGDI
-294 EAKSSNLKATI
+294 EAKSSNLKATT
-305 VPEKMAP
+305 VSEKMAP

-358 GVKVSSTK
+358 GVKISSTK

-371 TGTNSF
+371 SGTNSF
-377 KLELLASIS
+377 KLNKKIKIDAKGDHRIAMSFYVLSQVLNKSFKIKDFNYVK
-386 PTTSPQIIFLFLI
+386 TSFPSFTKTI
-399 VILAFIFFNTSKIP
+399 NTLKK
-413 VRVGFNK
+413 N
-420 TFLIVTVEFLEIRE
+420 
-434 RMIMKAADEI
+434 
-444 SPGTEISFASIGVF
+444 
-458 PNIEMIFLFL
+458 
-468 DFLTLILAFK
+468 
-478 YLSMISV
+478 

>member
-34 IVKVSNLLESAD
+34 IVKVTNLLESAD

-59 HIIKRGKDYHVY
+59 DIIKRGKDYYVY
-71 GLVVGGLREYN
+71 GLVVGGLKEYN

-96 MMGLLSTY
+96 LMGLLSTY
-104 PITINFIGDKS
+104 PITINFTGDKS
-115 LSKRPMARVINL
+115 LSKRPMGRVINL
-127 LKEFGANALPENKN
+127 LREFGANALPENKN

-237 AAFMIILALISKNSN
+237 AAFMIILALISKNSK
-252 VTIKNVLLNPTRTG
+252 VIIKNVLLNPTRTG

-281 NKKTVCGE
+281 NKKTICGE
-289 IVGDI
+289 VVGDI
-294 EAKSSNLKATI
+294 EAKSSNLKAAV

-319 ILFIAACFAKGTSN
+319 ILFIAACFAKGTSQ

-345 DRIKSMEDGLKPL
+345 DRIQSMELGLKPL
-358 GVKVSSTK
+358 GVKISSTK
-366 SSVKI
+366 NSVKI
-371 TGTNSF
+371 TGINSF
-377 KLELLASIS
+377 KLNKQIKIDAKGDHRIAMSFYILSQVLNKSFKIKDFNYVK
-386 PTTSPQIIFLFLI
+386 TSFPSFTKTI
-399 VILAFIFFNTSKIP
+399 
-413 VRVGFNK
+413 NK
-420 TFLIVTVEFLEIRE
+420 L
-434 RMIMKAADEI
+434 KK
-444 SPGTEISFASIGVF
+444 
-458 PNIEMIFLFL
+458 N
-468 DFLTLILAFK
+468 
-478 YLSMISV
+478 